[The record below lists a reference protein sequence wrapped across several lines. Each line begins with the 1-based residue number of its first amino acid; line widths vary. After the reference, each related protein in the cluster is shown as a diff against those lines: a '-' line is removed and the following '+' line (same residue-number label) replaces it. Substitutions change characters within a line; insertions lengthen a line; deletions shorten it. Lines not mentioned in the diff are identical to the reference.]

1 MKRLDLNG
9 DGKIDFCEFHAF
21 LGYPDCSFCCPCFP
35 CPNCGIKYCEECLND
50 IPCYLL
56 GCNHKSMNSKMRCTS
71 IEHNPNIGQINS
83 LMNSKN
89 MNPYNSNKS
98 FYKTK
103 IKEEEN
109 EKNQN
114 NYNKIKSLSNGKYPN
129 NLSPEQYNLLQ
140 GLTNP
145 EQVYVLLEISIP
157 KIGDVKIVL
166 VIFILILMY
175 HVIVAHVIYALINPM
190 MILILIKRE

>member
-1 MKRLDLNG
+1 MKYYACITGDSINLFLKNCGMDPTAGDIRAIMRRLDINK
-9 DGKIDFCEFHAF
+9 DEIVDFCEFHAF
-21 LGYPDCSFCCPCFP
+21 LGYPDCSFCFFCFP

-109 EKNQN
+109 EKNLYLMVNIQII
-114 NYNKIKSLSNGKYPN
+114 YLPN
-129 NLSPEQYNLLQ
+129 NI
-140 GLTNP
+140 
-145 EQVYVLLEISIP
+145 ISF
-157 KIGDVKIVL
+157 KD
-166 VIFILILMY
+166 
-175 HVIVAHVIYALINPM
+175 
-190 MILILIKRE
+190 